1 MKLAFT
7 VYGYKDAC
15 CVTTINPQ
23 MRTKTSVSR
32 YLLKK
37 VHVLYALDTVLQ
49 VPALAGS
56 TTRRRRHEQVGVLS
70 VPLQIRDTTAVR
82 LKFLVYLAAIF
93 AYSICD
99 ESEREAWFRLGQ
111 VVQTATVYVYKTVLS
126 LVWRNTCNADP
137 RHISSVIGVFINS
150 FTFSLNEV
158 RKSTP

>member
-1 MKLAFT
+1 M
-7 VYGYKDAC
+7 
-15 CVTTINPQ
+15 
-23 MRTKTSVSR
+23 
-32 YLLKK
+32 
-37 VHVLYALDTVLQ
+37 
-49 VPALAGS
+49 PALAGS
-56 TTRRRRHEQVGVLS
+56 TPRIRRHEQVDVLS

-99 ESEREAWFRLGQ
+99 ESEREAWFIRLGQ
-111 VVQTATVYVYKTVLS
+111 VVQTLTVYVYKTVLS